1 MVLLERAVLRRWPDL
16 DPAAA
21 HARAEDTLRVQ
32 VGGDGRGPR
41 QKRSEA
47 RSLAN
52 SGVHVRS
59 ALTPQP
65 QLGAASHHLIVFSLS
80 ALRNFSDLAPSPG
93 RSVHDGEL
101 LCAGRGHS
109 CVGARGRLG
118 AGPCRPKR
126 YNGEVDRARAM
137 HPSPAILV
145 TVSCT

>member
-1 MVLLERAVLRRWPDL
+1 MLLERAVLRRWPDL

-101 LCAGRGHS
+101 LCADA
-109 CVGARGRLG
+109 GAIAAWARV
-118 AGPCRPKR
+118 AGW
-126 YNGEVDRARAM
+126 G
-137 HPSPAILV
+137 
-145 TVSCT
+145 